1 MRRSLI
7 LLMLIP
13 FYASAQQ
20 IDTLLEFGP
29 DTVMY
34 TLDGKAT
41 TIDAYYMNTALQYTG
56 YAQYYDAPQELEI
69 SGFCFYAWVEN
80 AGLTADVIC
89 SLHEALTDSL
99 PGAVVGV
106 DTVTVDDTFSSGD
119 LEVIRYCAEFD
130 VPVVRDQPYVLSVQT
145 NSALDLNIISNDA
158 ANEDGADEA
167 LAMYYWSG
175 TDPGWRKNETFFPW
189 DIDWVLCPIVNFE
202 FAVQAT
208 FDADTLC
215 QNDTINVSA
224 DTPAIFSH
232 RMYNKS
238 AFNTNEWQDVSWLIA
253 QNPPYLGYSA
263 SAPVQDHGD
272 VPIDLFVEFNGWR
285 NTTIFPLSSDIY
297 SFPKPVAGF
306 DHIANQLQ
314 VQFNDTSL
322 FADSVHWDFGD
333 GSLISN
339 ESMPIH
345 DYASQGLYTVQFVA
359 YNNCGSDT
367 TLLDIQLMTT
377 GIIGLEQN
385 KIRVFPNPA
394 SDVLNVQLSDT
405 PKEATLQMVDVLG
418 RVVFEADVRSS
429 IYIIEL
435 DGTIISGNYHLRL
448 IDSRQVITV
457 PVIISK

>member
-1 MRRSLI
+1 MRRSVFLI
-7 LLMLIP
+7 MLLPIC
-13 FYASAQQ
+13 ASAQQ

-41 TIDAYYMNTALQYTG
+41 AIDAYYMNTTVQYTG

-89 SLHEALTDSL
+89 TLHEALSDSL
-99 PGAVVGV
+99 PGAIVGV
-106 DTVTVDDTFSSGD
+106 DTVTVDDTFSFGD
-119 LEVIRYCAEFD
+119 IEQIRYCAQFD
-130 VPVVRDQPYVLSVQT
+130 IPIVRDQPFVLSVQT
-145 NSALDLNIISNDA
+145 SSPLDLNIISNDA

-175 TDPGWRKNETFFPW
+175 TDPGWRKNETFFAW
-189 DIDWVLCPIVNFE
+189 DIDWVLCPIVNYNVAF
-202 FAVQAT
+202 QAT

-215 QNDTINVSA
+215 QEDTINVTA
-224 DTPAIFSH
+224 TTPAIFSH

-238 AFNTNEWQDVSWLIA
+238 AFSAGEWQDVSWLIS
-253 QNPPYLGYSA
+253 QNPPILGYSA
-263 SAPVQDHGD
+263 SAPVLEYGD
-272 VPIDLFVEFNGWR
+272 VPVDLFVEYNGWR
-285 NTTIFPLSSDIY
+285 NSTMYPLSEDIY
-297 SFPKPVAGF
+297 AFPQPQAGF

-314 VQFNDTSL
+314 VQFNDTSF

-333 GSLISN
+333 GSPISN
-339 ESMPIH
+339 EFMPTH
-345 DYASQGLYTVQFVA
+345 NYVSQGLYTVQLIA
-359 YNNCGSDT
+359 YNSCGSDT

-377 GIIGLEQN
+377 GIVEIEEQ
-385 KIRVFPNPA
+385 KIKVFPNPA
-394 SDVLNVQLSDT
+394 SSVLNIQLKET
-405 PKEATLQMVDVLG
+405 PKEATLQMVDVMG

-429 IYIIEL
+429 LYMIDL
-435 DGTIISGNYHLRL
+435 DGTITSGNYHLRL
-448 IDSRQVITV
+448 IESRQVLTV